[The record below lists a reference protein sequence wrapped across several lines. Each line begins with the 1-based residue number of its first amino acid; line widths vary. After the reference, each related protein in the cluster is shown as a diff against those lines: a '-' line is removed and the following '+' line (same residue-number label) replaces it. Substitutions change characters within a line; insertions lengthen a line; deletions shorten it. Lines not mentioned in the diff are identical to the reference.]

1 MILQSLLMV
10 EHAVREQAT
19 SRPGHRMTRAPSGA
33 VPSRAPSRASRPARR
48 KKTSAARTN
57 GAYWEHLADVT
68 RKQHMN
74 RYQLKAYL
82 NFPAR
87 DMQELELVARAMRYV
102 ETNGTPIDSPIPFE
116 FTQVEPADAN
126 SGWRVTLAFHSFT
139 IERNEHAFRR
149 VWSVVK
155 GYV

>member
-1 MILQSLLMV
+1 
-10 EHAVREQAT
+10 
-19 SRPGHRMTRAPSGA
+19 
-33 VPSRAPSRASRPARR
+33 
-48 KKTSAARTN
+48 
-57 GAYWEHLADVT
+57 
-68 RKQHMN
+68 MN

-155 GYV
+155 GYVQKAVYSKDGLTVMRAGTNTETWSYAPARSQAA